1 MKISEIMEEIRK
13 KTNVLTIEEWILEED
28 IEEVIYDQEG
38 AEREN
43 ALYFQKASEEMSLT
57 KAAVFFFVLEEQRE
71 MLRPVFKKMK
81 KEGRSYCVFPLS
93 LYKEIYEVVKE
104 LMWMELKSDRFIL
117 EVVADVLKG
126 ENLDVVLG
134 KMEKRLKNP
143 LIVIDAG
150 FKIIGWS
157 KGIEVT
163 DPIWSVNIGR
173 GYCSY
178 EFIKEVHKI
187 EALSPFPNSSEP
199 FEVVCTASPN
209 RKICTKIYDK
219 GILVAYVILL
229 DLHGTDAGYR
239 RILKQSAGVLCEVL
253 KKSEHHGQLFA
264 SQKESLFLD
273 LLRGENGEH
282 MDHRLNMH
290 SLHFTKPKLLLSV
303 LPAKHLLDLSA
314 EGHLREKLKEIF
326 PMAFICEEEG
336 LLYILCE
343 EEEGGKLCE
352 KTEKKLSDLTLKG
365 VENIIISRKIQKSE
379 EVRVAFHEISR
390 VREAAE
396 MIGENKYLYYFQE
409 YMIYVLLLEIEK
421 GTWNRFVHPA
431 LDILKNFDGHTQGE
445 LYKTLETYLSC
456 ESQML
461 LTAEKLSIHRNSL
474 SYRLNRIIEL
484 TGISLDSEV
493 ERFSLRISF
502 RIDQLATGIESKHKV
517 LSYT

>member
-1 MKISEIMEEIRK
+1 
-13 KTNVLTIEEWILEED
+13 
-28 IEEVIYDQEG
+28 
-38 AEREN
+38 
-43 ALYFQKASEEMSLT
+43 
-57 KAAVFFFVLEEQRE
+57 
-71 MLRPVFKKMK
+71 
-81 KEGRSYCVFPLS
+81 
-93 LYKEIYEVVKE
+93 
-104 LMWMELKSDRFIL
+104 
-117 EVVADVLKG
+117 
-126 ENLDVVLG
+126 
-134 KMEKRLKNP
+134 
-143 LIVIDAG
+143 
-150 FKIIGWS
+150 
-157 KGIEVT
+157 
-163 DPIWSVNIGR
+163 
-173 GYCSY
+173 
-178 EFIKEVHKI
+178 
-187 EALSPFPNSSEP
+187 
-199 FEVVCTASPN
+199 
-209 RKICTKIYDK
+209 
-219 GILVAYVILL
+219 
-229 DLHGTDAGYR
+229 
-239 RILKQSAGVLCEVL
+239 
-253 KKSEHHGQLFA
+253 
-264 SQKESLFLD
+264 
-273 LLRGENGEH
+273 
-282 MDHRLNMH
+282 MH
-290 SLHFTKPKLLLSV
+290 NLHFTKPKLLLSV

-314 EGHLREKLKEIF
+314 EGHLREKLKEVF

-396 MIGENKYLYYFQE
+396 IIGENKYLYYFQE

-431 LDILKNFDGHTQGE
+431 LDILKNFDRHTQGE

-461 LTAEKLSIHRNSL
+461 HTAEKLSIHRNSL